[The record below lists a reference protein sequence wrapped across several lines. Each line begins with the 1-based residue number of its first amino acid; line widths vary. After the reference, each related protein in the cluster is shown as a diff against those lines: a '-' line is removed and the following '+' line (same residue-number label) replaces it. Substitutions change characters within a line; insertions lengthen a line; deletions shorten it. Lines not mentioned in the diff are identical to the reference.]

1 MSSYPPP
8 PPSTGDGTGPTPN
21 NPQQGADTDGRQAHQ
36 PQVHPQFTAEAAA
49 AAVAAAHHGLQA
61 LQAAV
66 AAPAPVPSPSP
77 ATSQHASLADASSY
91 LAANNVGPSPGG
103 GPNAKATRL
112 RRACDMCS
120 QRKVK
125 VRIESRRRKLPLY
138 LTFLLRSATK
148 PNHASPVLNSA
159 STALSTGR

>member
-8 PPSTGDGTGPTPN
+8 PTASTSDGTGSADAAQQAADAESHQTDAPTH
-21 NPQQGADTDGRQAHQ
+21 TL
-36 PQVHPQFTAEAAA
+36 FSTEAAA

-66 AAPAPVPSPSP
+66 AAPGPAPTTTPVSSQ
-77 ATSQHASLADASSY
+77 QHASLADPSY
-91 LAANNVGPSPGG
+91 LTGTTNVGQPQLAG
-103 GPNAKATRL
+103 GPNQKANSPNPTKATRL

-125 VRIESRRRKLPLY
+125 VRI
-138 LTFLLRSATK
+138 
-148 PNHASPVLNSA
+148 
-159 STALSTGR
+159 

>member
-8 PPSTGDGTGPTPN
+8 PPVAPDGTAASN
-21 NPQQGADTDGRQAHQ
+21 DAAQHGADVDSHQ
-36 PQVHPQFTAEAAA
+36 SHSQTHPPTHPQYAAEAAAAA

-66 AAPAPVPSPSP
+66 AAPAPGQSLSPVTP
-77 ATSQHASLADASSY
+77 QQHALVDASFLPVGASPDGA
-91 LAANNVGPSPGG
+91 AANP
-103 GPNAKATRL
+103 KATRL

-125 VRIESRRRKLPLY
+125 VRRSTPMCFFVTQVSNRPPTAVRRD
-138 LTFLLRSATK
+138 
-148 PNHASPVLNSA
+148 
-159 STALSTGR
+159 TAMPTVP